1 MVDRCKHMERK
12 IMEMDGTYLDF
23 FYLQEDFEYRLMLL
37 LGVSCSP
44 VSSSE
49 IQLKHFPAE
58 KAQTLQKD
66 IKDSGSD
73 SRGHERRK

>member
-1 MVDRCKHMERK
+1 
-12 IMEMDGTYLDF
+12 MEMDGAYLDF
-23 FYLQEDFEYRLMLL
+23 FYLQEDFEYQLMPL

-49 IQLKHFPAE
+49 IQLTHFPAE
-58 KAQTLQKD
+58 KTQTLQKD

-73 SRGHERRK
+73 S